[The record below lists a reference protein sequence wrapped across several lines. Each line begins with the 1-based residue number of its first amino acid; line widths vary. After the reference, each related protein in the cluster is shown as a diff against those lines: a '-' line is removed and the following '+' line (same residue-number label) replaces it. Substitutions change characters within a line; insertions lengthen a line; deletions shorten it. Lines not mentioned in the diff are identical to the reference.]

1 MSATRV
7 YKLAPVLGND
17 DLPQLVEAT
26 SQSQAYSH
34 MARKHWVASI
44 AGQFDLVE
52 LIGQGVKVEKA
63 LKEIE

>member
-1 MSATRV
+1 MSTTRF
-7 YKLAPVLGND
+7 YKLAPVLGNGD
-17 DLPQLVEAT
+17 KPRIVEAT

-34 MARKHWVASI
+34 MARMHWVASI
-44 AGQFDLVE
+44 ASQFDLVE